1 MYDKI
6 KVGEVYPSNRGGDF
20 TVVEV
25 YSSQKIK
32 IKFNDKY
39 GQEKI
44 TSPEKIFIGG
54 ISNSYAK
61 TCFGVG
67 FIGEGI
73 FNSSIKNEHI
83 GIYRIWSGMM
93 SRGYSENWKGLKPTY
108 ADVVVCEEWHNL
120 QVFGEWIL
128 NHPFYGLGYHL
139 DKDLLFKG
147 NRLYS
152 PNTCTLIPDEIN
164 IIFKSYNVKNR
175 KVDLPRCV
183 DYEESSGM
191 FRVNGSLDGK
201 AVYVG
206 RYKTVCEAERAAL
219 DFEQRRWKHL
229 VNKWE
234 GKVEDKVIDKIK
246 ILIISSI

>member
-128 NHPFYGLGYHL
+128 NHPF
-139 DKDLLFKG
+139 
-147 NRLYS
+147 
-152 PNTCTLIPDEIN
+152 
-164 IIFKSYNVKNR
+164 
-175 KVDLPRCV
+175 
-183 DYEESSGM
+183 
-191 FRVNGSLDGK
+191 
-201 AVYVG
+201 
-206 RYKTVCEAERAAL
+206 TV
-219 DFEQRRWKHL
+219 
-229 VNKWE
+229 
-234 GKVEDKVIDKIK
+234 
-246 ILIISSI
+246 